1 MKNNICKHNNTVPN
15 GCSDCNEE
23 ELFDDILDFT
33 LTEIYNLLIGSHN
46 TIVDI
51 IDDYQEHKSMIN
63 DEMKNKVEQEILRR
77 LRK

>member
-1 MKNNICKHNNTVPN
+1 MQDNICKHNNTVTN
-15 GCSDCNEE
+15 ECSDCNEE

-46 TIVDI
+46 TLIEI
-51 IDDYQEHKSMIN
+51 IDDYQKHNSMVD
-63 DEMKNKVEQEILRR
+63 DEIKNKVEQEVLKR